1 MIEIIFP
8 AGMLLPELNALVTH
22 LEQADGPLS
31 GMRTEGRAN
40 YLKFDDLVPKRVPFA
55 VIRPD
60 SEGKPDAGAEL
71 ICSAT
76 IFIGGQETK
85 VTAWRPER
93 A

>member
-8 AGMLLPELNALVTH
+8 AGMLLPELNALVAH
-22 LEQADGPLS
+22 LEAADGPLS
-31 GMRTEGRAN
+31 GMRTQGRSN

-60 SEGKPDAGAEL
+60 SEGKIDGATL
-71 ICSAT
+71 VCSAT

>member
-1 MIEIIFP
+1 MIEITFP
-8 AGMLLPELNALVTH
+8 AGMQLPELNALVAH
-22 LEQADGPLS
+22 LEAADGPLS
-31 GMRTEGRAN
+31 GLRLQGRTN
-40 YLKFDDLVPKRVPFA
+40 YIKFNDLVPKRVPFV

-60 SEGKPDAGAEL
+60 SEGKLDGAEL
-71 ICSAT
+71 VCSGT